1 MRKKKK
7 NITLRILGFVIL
19 IIFLAIAIYI
29 GYKITSG
36 VFNRAKNSVSNGVS
50 SESNL
55 TGEII
60 TVDIPEGATTQE
72 IAEILHEKG
81 LIKSVFSFKLQSKLE
96 GYDGTYKHGTY
107 EITKGLDDISIMK
120 TIKTGVKVEEELKI
134 TIPEGYT
141 AKQIGDYLEA
151 NNICTSE
158 EFLSAMNT
166 GTFDYEF
173 LIDVPK
179 RENYL
184 EGYLFPD
191 TYFLFKSATPEDIIN
206 KMLSR
211 FETVYNEI
219 KDDVA
224 SSKYSLDEIITI
236 ASIIESEIR
245 VSNER
250 ELASAVIYN
259 RLNIDMKLQ
268 MCSTVLYAMGKSKSS
283 LLLEDLEIES
293 PYNTYKYSGLP
304 EGPISNPGEASI
316 LAAVSPADV
325 DYLYFVLKSED
336 TGEHFFTS
344 DYNSFLNSKAEY
356 KQQY

>member
-7 NITLRILGFVIL
+7 STFKILGVLIL
-19 IIFLAIAIYI
+19 IIFLIVAVYI
-29 GYKITSG
+29 GYKITTG
-36 VFNRAKNSVSNGVS
+36 IFNRAKNSVSNGIP
-50 SESNL
+50 SESEL
-55 TGEII
+55 TGETI
-60 TVDIPEGATTQE
+60 TVNIPEGATTQE
-72 IAEILHEKG
+72 IAEILYENG
-81 LIKSVFSFKLQSKLE
+81 LIKSVFSFKVQSKLE

-107 EITKGLDDISIMK
+107 EIAKGLDDVSIMEI
-120 TIKTGVKVEEELKI
+120 IKTGVKVEDEIKI

-158 EFLSAMNT
+158 DFLSAMNT

-173 LIDVPK
+173 LAELPE
-179 RENYL
+179 RENRL

-245 VSNER
+245 VSSER

-259 RLNIDMKLQ
+259 RLNIDMRLQ
-268 MCSTVLYAMGKSKSS
+268 MCSTVLYAMGKPKSS

-316 LAAVSPADV
+316 LSAVSPADV

-336 TGEHFFTS
+336 TGEHFFTNNY
-344 DYNSFLNSKAEY
+344 DSFLNAKAEY